1 VTGGA
6 GFIGSHIVDSLL
18 AKGKPVRVIDNLTSD
33 SLENLSQCLDNN
45 LFEFIQ
51 ADLLD
56 KENLTEIV
64 KDCDEI

>member
-1 VTGGA
+1 MKALVTGGA

-18 AKGKPVRVIDNLTSD
+18 EKGKPVRVIDNLTSG

-51 ADLLD
+51 RARNVCSC
-56 KENLTEIV
+56 EEP
-64 KDCDEI
+64 